1 MPQAHAN
8 RRLRCNVTINCTSK
22 LNACEPCA
30 VTESCCVLYD
40 TDHRGAELES
50 LAMPPSHMCASGN
63 TVLSNFRSCS
73 MYKSHSLS
81 TLAMKYLYACCVVPR
96 GSWHFH
102 PGLWMWAG
110 CMRSREVQ
118 RLQALSLQ
126 HITSRLAASHGVSSQ
141 NALCPAPSAAAD
153 NSKVAGTCLRVSW
166 LVSQYLARN
175 AAHAAICFDRSPL
188 CCRPVCQE

>member
-8 RRLRCNVTINCTSK
+8 RRLRCNVTINCSSK

-102 PGLWMWAG
+102 PGLWMG
-110 CMRSREVQ
+110 MG
-118 RLQALSLQ
+118 RLYAVKGSAKA
-126 HITSRLAASHGVSSQ
+126 TSSQ
-141 NALCPAPSAAAD
+141 SAAYHLTTCCQSRCIL
-153 NSKVAGTCLRVSW
+153 SKRFMSSSISSGRQQQGSWHLSKGVLACQSVPCKERGTCSNL
-166 LVSQYLARN
+166 L
-175 AAHAAICFDRSPL
+175 
-188 CCRPVCQE
+188 